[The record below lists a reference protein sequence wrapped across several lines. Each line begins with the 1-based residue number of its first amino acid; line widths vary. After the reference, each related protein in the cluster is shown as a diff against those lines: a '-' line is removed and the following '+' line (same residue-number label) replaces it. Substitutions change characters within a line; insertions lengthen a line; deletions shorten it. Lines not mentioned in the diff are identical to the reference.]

1 MSRPAMRQ
9 FQTNVLDFKFAYESS
24 FATEP
29 YECGWAAEAMFFIR
43 IEEVSGD
50 GAALTAH
57 VQVAVDGLH
66 WIDEGTVLGPLTRPG
81 DYFARVKHF
90 GGFIR
95 LRCELKGDKPR
106 FQVTNN
112 LVLKE

>member
-1 MSRPAMRQ
+1 MRQ
-9 FQTNVLDFKFAYESS
+9 FQTNVLDFKYVYETS

-43 IEEVSGD
+43 IEEVSGEN
-50 GAALTAH
+50 AALTAH

-66 WIDEGTVLGPLTRPG
+66 WIDEGSGVGPLTKAG
-81 DYFARVKHF
+81 DYFVRAKHF

-95 LRCELKGDKPR
+95 LRCAITGEQPK
-106 FQVTNN
+106 FQLTNN